1 MLKKILLTTILFLNI
16 GYTKDNI
23 VVYNAY
29 GNNHQLTL
37 QGRMQKKRELK
48 KVSKDDGVLRN
59 LWRRVKQIKNDEI
72 KNQTIYL
79 HLKDEIFTTKGDD
92 EGYFE
97 FNIKT
102 KQLLPMGYHKILLN
116 IEGNKNLHKTNAT
129 IIDSTPLVGIISDF
143 DDTII
148 VSDVTNKLK
157 LGFNTMFKNYK
168 QRTLIPAMLERFKKI
183 LSQNPKGM
191 PSTLFILSGSPQQL
205 FTPIEQFLEYHHFPK
220 HTLILK
226 KAHGENLDPLTDQF
240 AYKTQKIEKLI
251 KLYPN
256 IKWVMFGDSGEKDS
270 EVYRAIKEKYP
281 KRVLE
286 YYIRDVESGDIVS
299 ESQKGVKR

>member
-29 GNNHQLTL
+29 GNNHQLTV
-37 QGRMQKKRELK
+37 QGRMQREREFK

-59 LWRRVKQIKNDEI
+59 LWRRIKQVKADDIKS
-72 KNQTIYL
+72 KNINLYINHKTF
-79 HLKDEIFTTKGDD
+79 KTKGDD

-97 FNIKT
+97 FNIT
-102 KQLLPMGYHKILLN
+102 TQQLLPMGYHKILLN
-116 IEGNKNLHKTNAT
+116 IEGNKNLHETNAT

-148 VSDVTNKLK
+148 VSNVTNKISF
-157 LGFNTMFKNYK
+157 GINTMFKNYK
-168 QRTLIPAMLERFKKI
+168 QRTLVPTMLERFKKI

-205 FTPIEQFLEYHHFPK
+205 FRPIEQFLEYHHFPK

-240 AYKTQKIEKLI
+240 AYKTQKIKRLI

-256 IKWVMFGDSGEKDS
+256 MKWVMFGDSGEKDN

-281 KRVLE
+281 KKVLK
-286 YYIRDVESGDIVS
+286 YYIRDVESGEI
-299 ESQKGVKR
+299 KTN